1 MLTFLGLPFE
11 VMVPPFVEQVKPH
24 LPAGRQAAEFARGKA
39 RSSVP
44 QYPDALILGS
54 DTLISLDSEVLGKP
68 RDLIDAGAMLR
79 RMSGRTHTIFTA
91 VALVEH
97 TRGFCDVQVA
107 TVGVFMK
114 TLDENA
120 LAAYLQTEESLGK
133 AGAYSIQGAGGT
145 LSIGSKVTTPPRW
158 DFRYV
163 WSQTCCGCVAC
174 RAQWMWIDSMPSSP
188 IRTGLDLI
196 PSVRGSVILKFSSPS
211 FCSSPT
217 YAIFFED
224 VSSSW

>member
-24 LPAGRQAAEFARGKA
+24 LPAGRQVAEFARGKA
-39 RSSVP
+39 LSSAP

-97 TRGFCDVQVA
+97 TGGFCDVQVS

-145 LSIGSKVTTPPRW
+145 LIDRIEGDYTAAVGLPVRM
-158 DFRYV
+158 
-163 WSQTCCGCVAC
+163 VADML
-174 RAQWMWIDSMPSSP
+174 R
-188 IRTGLDLI
+188 L
-196 PSVRGSVILKFSSPS
+196 RGVPCPVDVDRLYALKPYPNWARFNP
-211 FCSSPT
+211 
-217 YAIFFED
+217 
-224 VSSSW
+224 

>member
-1 MLTFLGLPFE
+1 
-11 VMVPPFVEQVKPH
+11 MVPPFVEEVIPH
-24 LPAGRQAAEFARGKA
+24 LPAGRQVAEFARGKA
-39 RSSVP
+39 LSSAP

-91 VALVEH
+91 VALVGH

-120 LAAYLQTEESLGK
+120 LAAYLQTGESLGK

-145 LSIGSKVTTPPRW
+145 LIDRIEGDYTAAVGLPVRM
-158 DFRYV
+158 
-163 WSQTCCGCVAC
+163 VADML
-174 RAQWMWIDSMPSSP
+174 RLRGMPCP
-188 IRTGLDLI
+188 VDVDRLYGLK
-196 PSVRGSVILKFSSPS
+196 PYPNWARFNP
-211 FCSSPT
+211 
-217 YAIFFED
+217 
-224 VSSSW
+224 